1 VFRHA
6 GELTAILDAA
16 RAHDARTIAV
26 MGHRGAVLLS
36 DGTTLTEKPGIAQR
50 RAEQLATLLK
60 GAGLTEVEYRVR
72 FDDAPGAAHGE
83 DDAALRLVTVEL
95 LP

>member
-1 VFRHA
+1 
-6 GELTAILDAA
+6 
-16 RAHDARTIAV
+16 

-36 DGTTLTEKPGIAQR
+36 NGTTLTERPGIAQR
-50 RAEQLATLLK
+50 RAEQIAALLT
-60 GAGLTEVEYRVR
+60 GAGLTGVEYRVR
-72 FDDAPGAAHGE
+72 FDETPREARGE